1 MATWDSLKVNGL
13 GCLLGMQLPNTS
25 KVPDQLELQWAV
37 ANDMIKCIRAEDT

>member
-37 ANDMIKCIRAEDT
+37 KKSGECIIRAEDI